1 MRLHKSPDAANRV
14 IGFDDYLTDLQS
26 EFARHRGPRR
36 VAREHPPGGQHLPHA
51 RKLDPVG
58 QLVLAINMQDM
69 KMALGR
75 DGETERVRESV
86 QSGLREIGWMNDGL
100 QWPVGHSSAPRD

>member
-1 MRLHKSPDAANRV
+1 MRLHKSPDTEDRV
-14 IGFDDYLTDLQS
+14 IGFDEYLTDLQA
-26 EFARHRGPRR
+26 EFARHGGPRR
-36 VAREHPPGGQHLPHA
+36 VRRDHPPGGQHLPNA

-58 QLVLAINMQDM
+58 QFVLTINMQDM

-86 QSGLREIGWMNDGL
+86 QSGLREIGRMNDGL
-100 QWPVGHSSAPRD
+100 RWSVGHSSAPRD